1 MVSNK
6 FLWGVV
12 GFLVT
17 LSLGLGVMLHNTY
30 NAKCGVELQNTML
43 LNNMVVCER
52 DTGTYRISVIEWK
65 AKYNILKEKYDTLMK
80 ATQFDRAKSDL

>member
-1 MVSNK
+1 
-6 FLWGVV
+6 
-12 GFLVT
+12 
-17 LSLGLGVMLHNTY
+17 
-30 NAKCGVELQNTML
+30 ML